1 MTHVRLTSS
10 KTVWYSIFIL
20 LVIEWEQWMI
30 AIHSRR
36 IQSNMRDDDNIEYM
50 LPYGGRR

>member
-20 LVIEWEQWMI
+20 LVIEWEQWII
-30 AIHSRR
+30 ALTA
-36 IQSNMRDDDNIEYM
+36 E
-50 LPYGGRR
+50 GFKAT